1 MMTFDAPL
9 ANTALWILAK
19 NKHVEKSARA
29 LYANFSL
36 ISCLL
41 SFSNLWDKGN
51 YFSMWSDVW
60 QFPARC
66 DGLVSQSHRAILV
79 SAGATAGEVPTE
91 QEASAEYRSV
101 VLHTCFFPPHTLST
115 GWSINAASLSLAKED
130 YKASVSEFMSEQ
142 LYKRQ
147 FSYLLVF

>member
-9 ANTALWILAK
+9 ANTALWILTK

-115 GWSINAASLSLAKED
+115 G
-130 YKASVSEFMSEQ
+130 
-142 LYKRQ
+142 
-147 FSYLLVF
+147 